1 MQLLLP
7 YRHNF
12 KWNVNELLSLQ
23 REYELLEW
31 TIQEIA
37 DKHERTVHA
46 ILYRLQYEGFI
57 ETWLDATGYQE
68 YSKDLSCVDDNL
80 GSSVNPYDYEEHVIV
95 DGQDEE
101 SDYEEDEDEDEDYV
115 VEDDDILDEDD
126 DDEEDN
132 DISDLNQRVW
142 GLETAVSDI
151 KGMIGTLL
159 AKFSNSTSA
168 KPLKK
173 LRQTP
178 TQVLYEI

>member
-1 MQLLLP
+1 MLLLP

-12 KWNVNELLSLQ
+12 KWNVNECLALQ

-37 DKHERTVHA
+37 DKHERTIHA

-80 GSSVNPYDYEEHVIV
+80 GSSVNPYDYGEDIVEEDDDVKDEDYIV
-95 DGQDEE
+95 DDD
-101 SDYEEDEDEDEDYV
+101 DYEEEDEDEDE
-115 VEDDDILDEDD
+115 EDDDIS
-126 DDEEDN
+126 N
-132 DISDLNQRVW
+132 LNQRVW

-159 AKFSNSTSA
+159 SKFSNSTSA

>member
-1 MQLLLP
+1 MQQQLP

-12 KWNVNELLSLQ
+12 KWNINECLALQ

-37 DKHERTVHA
+37 DKHERTVNA

-57 ETWLDATGYQE
+57 ETWVDATGYQE
-68 YSKDLSCVDDNL
+68 YSKDFSCLYDNF
-80 GSSVNPYDYEEHVIV
+80 GYSVNPYDYEEYVVEDYDEDKEKEEDIV
-95 DGQDEE
+95 DD
-101 SDYEEDEDEDEDYV
+101 SEEDEDYE
-115 VEDDDILDEDD
+115 
-126 DDEEDN
+126 EEDH

-151 KGMIGTLL
+151 RSMIGTLL
-159 AKFSNSTSA
+159 AKFSNYSSA

-173 LRQTP
+173 LRQTQTQ
-178 TQVLYEI
+178 TQVSYDI

>member
-1 MQLLLP
+1 MQQQLP

-12 KWNVNELLSLQ
+12 KWNINECLALQ

-37 DKHERTVHA
+37 DKHERTVNS

-57 ETWLDATGYQE
+57 ETWVDATGYQE
-68 YSKDLSCVDDNL
+68 YSKDLSCLDDNF
-80 GSSVNPYDYEEHVIV
+80 GYSVNPYDYA
-95 DGQDEE
+95 
-101 SDYEEDEDEDEDYV
+101 EDVVEDEDYIV
-115 VEDDDILDEDD
+115 DDAVEDEDY
-126 DDEEDN
+126 EEEEGDH

-151 KGMIGTLL
+151 KCMIGTLL
-159 AKFSNSTSA
+159 AKFSNSTSS

-173 LRQTP
+173 LRQTQTQ
-178 TQVLYEI
+178 TQVSYEI

>member
-1 MQLLLP
+1 MELLLP

-68 YSKDLSCVDDNL
+68 YSKDLSCVDDNFV
-80 GSSVNPYDYEEHVIV
+80 SSVNPH
-95 DGQDEE
+95 
-101 SDYEEDEDEDEDYV
+101 DYEEDVIVDDDDDYIVDDEEEEDDDYV
-115 VEDDDILDEDD
+115 VDD
-126 DDEEDN
+126 DDDDDDD

-173 LRQTP
+173 LRQTQ
-178 TQVLYEI
+178 TVAEI

>member
-1 MQLLLP
+1 MQLQLP

-12 KWNVNELLSLQ
+12 KWNINELLALQ

-37 DKHERTVHA
+37 DKHERTVGA

-68 YSKDLSCVDDNL
+68 YSKTLSSVEPNL
-80 GSSVNPYDYEEHVIV
+80 SYSVNPYDYEEDVIV
-95 DGQDEE
+95 DDEDDE
-101 SDYEEDEDEDEDYV
+101 YVVEEEDNIVDDEDYEE
-115 VEDDDILDEDD
+115 
-126 DDEEDN
+126 EDN
-132 DISDLNQRVW
+132 ISELNQRVW

-159 AKFSNSTSA
+159 AKFSNST

-173 LRQTP
+173 LRQTQQ
-178 TQVLYEI
+178 TYQSSVSEEI

>member
-1 MQLLLP
+1 MQQLLP

-12 KWNVNELLSLQ
+12 KWNINECLALQ

-37 DKHERTVHA
+37 DKHERTVNA

-57 ETWLDATGYQE
+57 ETWVDATGYQE
-68 YSKDLSCVDDNL
+68 YSKGLSYIDTNL
-80 GSSVNPYDYEEHVIV
+80 GYSVNPYDYEEDVVEYDDYIV
-95 DGQDEE
+95 DDAV
-101 SDYEEDEDEDEDYV
+101 EDEDY
-115 VEDDDILDEDD
+115 E
-126 DDEEDN
+126 EEDH

-151 KGMIGTLL
+151 KSMIGTLL

-173 LRQTP
+173 LRQTQ
-178 TQVLYEI
+178 TQVSYEI

>member
-1 MQLLLP
+1 MQQLLP

-12 KWNVNELLSLQ
+12 KWNINECLALQ

-37 DKHERTVHA
+37 DKHERTVNA

-57 ETWLDATGYQE
+57 ETWVDATGYQE
-68 YSKDLSCVDDNL
+68 YSKDLSCLDDNF
-80 GSSVNPYDYEEHVIV
+80 GYSVNPYDYEEDVV
-95 DGQDEE
+95 EDYDEE
-101 SDYEEDEDEDEDYV
+101 KEEDIVEEDEDEDYE
-115 VEDDDILDEDD
+115 
-126 DDEEDN
+126 EEDH

-142 GLETAVSDI
+142 GLESAVSDI
-151 KGMIGTLL
+151 RGMIGTLL

-173 LRQTP
+173 LRQTQTQ
-178 TQVLYEI
+178 TQVSYEI

>member
-68 YSKDLSCVDDNL
+68 YSKDLSCVHDNL
-80 GSSVNPYDYEEHVIV
+80 GSSVNPYDYEEDIIV
-95 DGQDEE
+95 EDE
-101 SDYEEDEDEDEDYV
+101 DYEEEEDEDYV
-115 VEDDDILDEDD
+115 VEDDDILDEDE
-126 DDEEDN
+126 DEDEDE
-132 DISDLNQRVW
+132 DISNLNQRVW

-159 AKFSNSTSA
+159 AKFSSSNSA

-178 TQVLYEI
+178 TQVSYEI

>member
-37 DKHERTVHA
+37 DKHERTDHA

-57 ETWLDATGYQE
+57 ETWLDARGYQE
-68 YSKDLSCVDDNL
+68 YSKDLTCVDDNL
-80 GSSVNPYDYEEHVIV
+80 GSSVNPHDYEEDDIV
-95 DGQDEE
+95 DEE
-101 SDYEEDEDEDEDYV
+101 SDYEEDDDYV
-115 VEDDDILDEDD
+115 VEDDDIVDD
-126 DDEEDN
+126 DDEEDEEDD

-159 AKFSNSTSA
+159 AKFSNSTST

>member
-1 MQLLLP
+1 MQQLLP

-12 KWNVNELLSLQ
+12 KWNINECLALQ

-37 DKHERTVHA
+37 DKHERTVNA

-57 ETWLDATGYQE
+57 ETWVDATGYQE
-68 YSKDLSCVDDNL
+68 YSKGLSYIDTNL
-80 GSSVNPYDYEEHVIV
+80 GYSVNPYDYEEDVV
-95 DGQDEE
+95 
-101 SDYEEDEDEDEDYV
+101 EDEDYV
-115 VEDDDILDEDD
+115 EEDDYIVDDAVEDEDYE
-126 DDEEDN
+126 EEDH
-132 DISDLNQRVW
+132 ISDLNQRVW

-151 KGMIGTLL
+151 KSMIGTLL

-173 LRQTP
+173 LRQTQ
-178 TQVLYEI
+178 TQVSYEI